1 MLLSCNHPSMPST
14 ENQFDY
20 RRITKW
26 FSKEEV
32 KTPLSF
38 FFKVLPW
45 LTGAWGLIL
54 YAPIPT
60 DIKLYLLKLSAGIF
74 GGMFVFVGGF
84 AWFKPHHL
92 LYGEASHRA
101 ERKLEFGTE
110 KRTYTSEELATL
122 PPTRN
127 PQRLEAG
134 KETEQL

>member
-1 MLLSCNHPSMPST
+1 MPPTDS
-14 ENQFDY
+14 QFDY
-20 RRITKW
+20 RRVAKW

-54 YAPIPT
+54 YAPIPS
-60 DIKLYLLKLSAGIF
+60 DLKIYLVKLSAVIF
-74 GGMFVFVGGF
+74 GGMFVFVGTF
-84 AWFKPHHL
+84 AWFKPHNL

-110 KRTYTSEELATL
+110 RRTYTPQELETL
-122 PPTRN
+122 SPSHN
-127 PQRLEAG
+127 PQQLEAG
-134 KETEQL
+134 EPPEKL